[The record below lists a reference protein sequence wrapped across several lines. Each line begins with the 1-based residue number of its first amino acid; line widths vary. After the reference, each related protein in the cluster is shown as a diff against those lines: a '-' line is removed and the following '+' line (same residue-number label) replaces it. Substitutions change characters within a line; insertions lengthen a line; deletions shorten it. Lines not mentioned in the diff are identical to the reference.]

1 MNHEEAVIKTVNLG
15 AAHEGHVELLVTL
28 RFPTGGESV
37 ICLDP
42 MSSTRLMDL
51 AGAQQ
56 MEDLI
61 GCGWTLVRDAIS
73 AAHQAT
79 DSLNPRPD
87 L

>member
-1 MNHEEAVIKTVNLG
+1 MSHEEAVIKTVSLG

-42 MSSTRLMDL
+42 ISSTRLMDL

-79 DSLNPRPD
+79 NSLSPRPE